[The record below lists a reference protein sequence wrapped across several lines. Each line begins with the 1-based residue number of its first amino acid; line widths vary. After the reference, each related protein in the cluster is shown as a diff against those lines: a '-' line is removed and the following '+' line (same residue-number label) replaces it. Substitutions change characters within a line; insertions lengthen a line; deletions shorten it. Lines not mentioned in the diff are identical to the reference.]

1 MKQLTI
7 TLLVALSMAVSARA
21 QSSGTTT
28 LSVTVAAA
36 AQITVST
43 SNTSLTS
50 SGTVFQPY
58 TGTTTFSY
66 KIRTSKSGGSG
77 SVTVRITSEFSP
89 TTGPDADDDLS
100 FTCGGTG
107 AGTKC
112 SGSQDASTSTAK
124 NAISFGADAHSANS
138 GDTGTLSW
146 SLQNQPQYE
155 TGSYSATATFTISA
169 T

>member
-7 TLLVALSMAVSARA
+7 TLLVALSMAASAVA
-21 QSSGTTT
+21 QSTGTTT
-28 LSVTVAAA
+28 LSVTVGAA

-43 SNTSLTS
+43 STTSLTS

-66 KIRTSKSGGSG
+66 KVRTSKTGGAG
-77 SVTVRITSEFSP
+77 AITVQITSEFSP
-89 TTGPDADDDLS
+89 TAGPDADDDLN
-100 FTCGGTG
+100 FTCGGSG

-124 NAISFGADAHSANS
+124 NAITFGADAHSTNS

-155 TGSYSATATFTISA
+155 TGSYSATATITISA

>member
-7 TLLVALSMAVSARA
+7 TLLVALSMAVSAVA
-21 QSSGTTT
+21 QSTGTTT

-36 AQITVST
+36 AQITVTT

-66 KIRTSKSGGSG
+66 KVRTSSSGGSG
-77 SVTVRITSEFSP
+77 SITVQITSEFSP
-89 TTGPDADDDLS
+89 ATGPETDDDLS
-100 FTCGGTG
+100 FTCGGSG

-124 NAISFGADAHSANS
+124 NAITFGADAHSANS

-155 TGSYSATATFTISA
+155 TGSYSATATITISA